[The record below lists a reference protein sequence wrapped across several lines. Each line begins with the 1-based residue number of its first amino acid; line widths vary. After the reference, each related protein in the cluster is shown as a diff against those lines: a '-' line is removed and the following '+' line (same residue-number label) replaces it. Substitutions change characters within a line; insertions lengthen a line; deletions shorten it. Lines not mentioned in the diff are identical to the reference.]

1 MAAGRVKKGKTLTV
15 EKARIGDA
23 PQIHKLA
30 NYFAQKGVMLP
41 RALSEI
47 YENIRDFFVIKDGDK
62 VVGCAALHVY
72 WSDLAEL
79 RGVAVAE
86 DMQNQRLGAKLIEAC
101 ISEARE
107 VGIPQVFCLTYRDS
121 FFERQGF
128 KRVDKAELPRKIW
141 SECYRCP
148 KFPDCDEV
156 AMIYDIG

>member
-1 MAAGRVKKGKTLTV
+1 MAADEVKEDKTLV
-15 EKARIGDA
+15 VDKARIDDA

-30 NYFAQKGVMLP
+30 NHFAQKGAMLP

-47 YENIRDFFVIKDGDK
+47 YENIRDFFVIRDGEK
-62 VVGCAALHVY
+62 VVACASLHVY
-72 WSDLAEL
+72 WSDLAEV

-86 DMQNQRLGAKLIEAC
+86 EMQNQRLGGKLIEAC
-101 ISEARE
+101 IHEAKE
-107 VGIPQVFCLTYRDS
+107 LGIPQAFCLTYRAS

-156 AMIYDIG
+156 AMTYRVE

>member
-1 MAAGRVKKGKTLTV
+1 MGGKAVKKEKPLAV
-15 EKARIGDA
+15 EKAKISDA

-30 NYFAQKGVMLP
+30 NHFAQKGVMLP

-47 YENIRDFFVIKDGDK
+47 YENIRDFFVIRDGEK
-62 VVGCAALHVY
+62 VVACASLHVY

-86 DMQNQRLGAKLIEAC
+86 EYQNRRLGAKIIEAC
-101 ISEARE
+101 INEARE
-107 VGIPQVFCLTYRDS
+107 LGIPQAFCLTYRAS

-156 AMIYDIG
+156 AMTYRVE

>member
-1 MAAGRVKKGKTLTV
+1 MAAKAVKKEKTLVV
-15 EKARIGDA
+15 EKAKISDA

-30 NYFAQKGVMLP
+30 NHFAQKGVMLP

-47 YENIRDFFVIKDGDK
+47 YENIRDFFVIRDGEK
-62 VVGCAALHVY
+62 VIAAVALHVY
-72 WSDLAEL
+72 WSDLAEV
-79 RGVAVAE
+79 RGLAVAE
-86 DMQNQRLGAKLIEAC
+86 EKQNQRLGAKLIEAC
-101 ISEARE
+101 INEARE
-107 VGIPQVFCLTYRDS
+107 LGIPQAFCLTYRAS

-156 AMIYDIG
+156 AMIYRC

>member
-1 MAAGRVKKGKTLTV
+1 MAAKAVKKEKTLVV
-15 EKARIGDA
+15 EKAKISDA

-30 NYFAQKGVMLP
+30 NHFAQKGVMLP

-47 YENIRDFFVIKDGDK
+47 YENIRDFFVIRDGEK
-62 VVGCAALHVY
+62 VIAAVALHVY
-72 WSDLAEL
+72 WSDLAEV
-79 RGVAVAE
+79 RGLAVAE
-86 DMQNQRLGAKLIEAC
+86 EKQNQRLGAKLIEAC
-101 ISEARE
+101 INEARE
-107 VGIPQVFCLTYRDS
+107 LGIPQAFCLTYRAS

-156 AMIYDIG
+156 AMIYRVG